1 MQTPGTSLFRLGA
14 SAVLLATL
22 SACVTHLVEVRDG
35 SDAVAVLEAKDIGNC
50 KYLGSIAVSVLSEVG
65 IYTRSADAVEADLL
79 QLARNGA
86 VDAMGDTVVKGNSL
100 EFGKRSYRMYKCL
113 P

>member
-1 MQTPGTSLFRLGA
+1 MRTSVPLLCRLGT
-14 SAVLLATL
+14 SAVLLVVL

-35 SDAVAVLEAKDIGNC
+35 SDAVAVLDAKEVTNCQFLGN
-50 KYLGSIAVSVLSEVG
+50 IAVSVLSEVG
-65 IYTRSADAVEADLL
+65 IFTRSADAVEADLL

-86 VDAMGDTVVKGNSL
+86 VQAQGDTVVKGNSM
-100 EFGKRSYRMYKCL
+100 EFGKRSYGMYKCR